1 MFLHFFTKKYV
12 FILTHERVSSVRA
25 GIFVKKLQRKIYIFG
40 IAKLRSGYPKAISVT
55 DILTYQILHW
65 ISFNYFMKW
74 FVC

>member
-1 MFLHFFTKKYV
+1 MNEYHLLEQV
-12 FILTHERVSSVRA
+12 
-25 GIFVKKLQRKIYIFG
+25 GIFVKKVKKLQRKIYIFG

-65 ISFNYFMKW
+65 ISFNHFMKW